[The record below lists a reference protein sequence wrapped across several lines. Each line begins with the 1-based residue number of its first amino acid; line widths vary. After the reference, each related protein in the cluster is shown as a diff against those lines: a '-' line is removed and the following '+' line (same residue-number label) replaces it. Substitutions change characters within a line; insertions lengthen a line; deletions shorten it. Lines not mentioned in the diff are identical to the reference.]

1 LFKGAPIVEFEIE
14 ISGDVVERQELLNG
28 TQIVTLEGASD
39 DGRWTMSGLVSW
51 NIGLAN
57 AAAEGD
63 ITLSRDDGAE
73 IFGTLARGDLSESDD
88 GDIEFKLAYDV
99 DGGAGEFVAA
109 SGRSE
114 AVGVVA
120 NDSFSG
126 RWGVTLNA

>member
-1 LFKGAPIVEFEIE
+1 MEFEIE
-14 ISGDVVERQELLNG
+14 IRGDVVERQELLNG

-51 NIGLAN
+51 NIGLAD
-57 AAAEGD
+57 AAVEGD

-88 GDIEFKLAYDV
+88 GDIEFTLEYDL
-99 DGGAGEFVAA
+99 DGGAGEFA
-109 SGRSE
+109 SLAGRAE
-114 AVGVVA
+114 AVGVIA

-126 RWGVTLNA
+126 RWKVIGDSG